1 MSSIENKNYEYAYA
15 FPHINTVN
23 DNDKDAEA
31 ILLGNYAKI
40 SDKEESERIVVYRM
54 NGTYVEYLPSE
65 GYFRLQN
72 DEFTRFYVLDYLDE
86 TSEDGIVFDAGRMAQ
101 EIREYASVEVTSI
114 PSIENI
120 KENLTQRIIDFL
132 SEKKFVTLDSWDMDL
147 FPDEVSE
154 IIEQIGE
161 TVTNLQVY
169 ESKENNEDYYTA
181 LISTDEI
188 TEEQKSDIEALVNV
202 KNDIPKETDENIL
215 QMLDNNVAE
224 LELKV
229 NWFNPSILF

>member
-1 MSSIENKNYEYAYA
+1 
-15 FPHINTVN
+15 
-23 DNDKDAEA
+23 
-31 ILLGNYAKI
+31 
-40 SDKEESERIVVYRM
+40 
-54 NGTYVEYLPSE
+54 
-65 GYFRLQN
+65 
-72 DEFTRFYVLDYLDE
+72 
-86 TSEDGIVFDAGRMAQ
+86 
-101 EIREYASVEVTSI
+101 
-114 PSIENI
+114 
-120 KENLTQRIIDFL
+120 
-132 SEKKFVTLDSWDMDL
+132 MDL

-202 KNDIPKETDENIL
+202 KNEIPKETDENII
-215 QMLDNNVAE
+215 QMLDNIVAE

-229 NWFNPSILF
+229 NWFNPSVIKVKLVTEETSKPSTFGELPF